1 MTKEEIGSLCI
12 PRQNITINLFGLMEF
27 NDMKI
32 IALTINVLKK

>member
-1 MTKEEIGSLCI
+1 MTKEKFGRLCI